1 MAEKA
6 TGKGKRAP
14 KEDSPGIGHNLTEI
28 KKKAGPAVTAIIKK
42 IEEMESDRGN
52 YMSEIKEAY
61 ADHAEKIGCPKKL
74 LRKLVKQVRDAQ
86 REEAEL
92 KEMEPDE
99 REQLETL
106 QAALDNTPFG
116 KYFQD
121 QLAKLPT
128 PAAK

>member
-6 TGKGKRAP
+6 TGKGKQAP
-14 KEDSPGIGHNLTEI
+14 KDDSPGIGHNLTEI

-52 YMSEIKEAY
+52 YMSEVKELY
-61 ADHAEKIGCPKKL
+61 NDHAEKIGCPKKL

-92 KEMEPDE
+92 AEMEPDE
-99 REQLETL
+99 RDQLETL
-106 QAALDNTPFG
+106 QAALEGTPMG
-116 KYFQD
+116 KYFSD
-121 QLAKLPT
+121 KLS
-128 PAAK
+128 ASK